1 MSFNGR
7 YDDLRREMLDRG
19 WTEEEGHIFQK
30 IDGSRSLQLELTW
43 ELFLSRVGLSGFLN
57 FAKSGVNGFD
67 TKILINNFR
76 EIGSARGL
84 EGCVEVVRSAEI
96 FDAIARAFFS
106 IESPRSIANP
116 GAIHRFNIQLVRYMN
131 HEIAAN
137 LHH

>member
-57 FAKSGVNGFD
+57 FAESGVNGFD

-76 EIGSARGL
+76 EIR
-84 EGCVEVVRSAEI
+84 
-96 FDAIARAFFS
+96 
-106 IESPRSIANP
+106 
-116 GAIHRFNIQLVRYMN
+116 
-131 HEIAAN
+131 
-137 LHH
+137 